1 MTKYQFEALSEEVQE
16 MVINHCYNDLWES
29 DMTPTHDY
37 VEKTVREFLY
47 TPTGRIVDVVQ

>member
-1 MTKYQFEALSEEVQE
+1 MKKYQFEALTEEVQE
-16 MVINHCYNDLWES
+16 NVINHCYNDLWES

-47 TPTGRIVDVVQ
+47 TSTGRIVDVVQ